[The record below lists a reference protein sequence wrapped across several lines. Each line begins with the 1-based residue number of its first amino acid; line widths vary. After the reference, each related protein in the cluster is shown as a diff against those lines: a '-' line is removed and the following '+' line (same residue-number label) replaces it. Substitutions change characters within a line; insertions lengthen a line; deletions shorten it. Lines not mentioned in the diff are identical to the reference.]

1 MTLEADYAATAHE
14 LLAGHLRD
22 DGLDPRVSDAG
33 VRLGVGGLTVE
44 FRVEAI
50 KPAAGSIQLVYWAT
64 VGGVKGLEPP
74 QVELDL
80 LGIGDD
86 AHAALVDGVHV
97 FVDQVL
103 PVLRADA
110 DRSTAAG
117 VVSVVSISSLT
128 DGRATAWD
136 LMMGPAGVGG
146 DARDDVERAIANL
159 ALAQGLIDTLT
170 PFLALVRGHWYKL
183 FLARGRDGEM
193 FGDMKVDGRQVGL
206 TGSFDGAQWPA
217 GSMTVR
223 QFGLVRPANRAID
236 LETAEFLRSHSPS
249 S

>member
-97 FVDQVL
+97 FVDPVL

-136 LMMGPAGVGG
+136 LMMGQAGVG
-146 DARDDVERAIANL
+146 AMRDDVGRAIRTWPSLEASS
-159 ALAQGLIDTLT
+159 TLT
-170 PFLALVRGHWYKL
+170 PFLASSGPLVQAV
-183 FLARGRDGEM
+183 LARGRM
-193 FGDMKVDGRQVGL
+193 ARCSAL
-206 TGSFDGAQWPA
+206 
-217 GSMTVR
+217 
-223 QFGLVRPANRAID
+223 
-236 LETAEFLRSHSPS
+236 
-249 S
+249 